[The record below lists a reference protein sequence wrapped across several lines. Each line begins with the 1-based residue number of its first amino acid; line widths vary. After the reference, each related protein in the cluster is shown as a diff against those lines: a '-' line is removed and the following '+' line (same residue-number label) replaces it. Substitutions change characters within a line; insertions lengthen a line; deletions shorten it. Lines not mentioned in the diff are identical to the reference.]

1 VENRKLIETVS
12 LFHWFWWQDLQSRP
26 FI

>member
-12 LFHWFWWQDLQSRP
+12 HFHWFWWQDLQSTP